1 MGEKNCGVCQ
11 KKVAEFTCSVCGVA
25 LCAECVREVAI
36 ENPGQRVLGVLTS
49 PLKSGMKKQK
59 VCEKCMKEV
68 DFVE

>member
-1 MGEKNCGVCQ
+1 MGEKDCGVCQ
-11 KKVAEFTCSVCGVA
+11 KKVAESVCSVCGVA

>member
-1 MGEKNCGVCQ
+1 MGDKVCGVCH
-11 KKVAEFTCSVCGVA
+11 KKEAEWVCSVCSIP
-25 LCAECVREVAI
+25 LCAECVREVMK

-68 DFVE
+68 DFVD

>member
-1 MGEKNCGVCQ
+1 VGDKTCGVCQ
-11 KKVAEFTCSVCGVA
+11 KKVAEFTCSVCNVP

-68 DFVE
+68 DFVD

>member
-1 MGEKNCGVCQ
+1 MGDKVCGVCR
-11 KKVAEFTCSVCGVA
+11 KKEAEWVCSVCSIP
-25 LCAECVREVAI
+25 LCAECVREVMR

-68 DFVE
+68 DFVD

>member
-1 MGEKNCGVCQ
+1 MTSTTCGVCQ
-11 KKVAEFTCSVCGVA
+11 KKESEWTCNVCHVP

-49 PLKSGMKKQK
+49 PLKSGMKRQK

-68 DFVE
+68 DFID

>member
-1 MGEKNCGVCQ
+1 MGEKTCGVCQ
-11 KKVAEFTCSVCGVA
+11 KKVAEFACNVCGVP

>member
-1 MGEKNCGVCQ
+1 MGEKLCGVCN
-11 KKVAEFTCSVCGVA
+11 KKAMEWTCSVCGVP
-25 LCAECVREVAI
+25 LCSECVREVSV

-59 VCEKCMKEV
+59 VCEKCMKEA

>member
-1 MGEKNCGVCQ
+1 MGDKSCGVCQ
-11 KKVAEFTCSVCGVA
+11 KKVAEFACSVCSMP
-25 LCAECVREVAI
+25 LCAECVREVAY

>member
-1 MGEKNCGVCQ
+1 VGDTTCGVCQ
-11 KKVAEFTCSVCGVA
+11 KKVAEFTCSVCHVP

-68 DFVE
+68 DFLE

>member
-11 KKVAEFTCSVCGVA
+11 KKVAEFACSACGVA

-36 ENPGQRVLGVLTS
+36 ENLGQRVLGVLTS

>member
-1 MGEKNCGVCQ
+1 MGDKVCGVCR
-11 KKVAEFTCSVCGVA
+11 KKEAEWTCSVCSIP
-25 LCAECVREVAI
+25 LCSECVREVRI

-68 DFVE
+68 DFVD

>member
-1 MGEKNCGVCQ
+1 MAENTCGVCQ
-11 KKVAEFTCSVCGVA
+11 KNQAEFACSVCGVA
-25 LCAECVREVAI
+25 LCAECVREVAK

-68 DFVE
+68 DFLD

>member
-1 MGEKNCGVCQ
+1 MGEKDCGVCQ
-11 KKVAEFTCSVCGVA
+11 KKVAEFTCSACGVP

-36 ENPGQRVLGVLTS
+36 ENLGQRVLGVLTS